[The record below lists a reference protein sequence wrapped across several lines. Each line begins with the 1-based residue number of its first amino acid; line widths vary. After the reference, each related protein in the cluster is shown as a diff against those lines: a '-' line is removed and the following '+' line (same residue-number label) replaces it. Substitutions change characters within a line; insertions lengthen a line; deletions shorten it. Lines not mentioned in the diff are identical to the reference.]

1 MAVIPDT
8 HNTGLTPTQIDTAFS
23 NALTHTPS
31 SSTPAMDGTGAAG
44 TADTFARGDHV
55 HPHDTTKQDTV
66 LGSWTPDTSATH
78 QTPAGT
84 DTVLEA
90 LQKID
95 RNQRADE
102 TNILLDFKRNNINL
116 STVNG
121 GVNSGGAGTIIVD
134 TAVDMPAGEYV
145 FCWKNSV
152 STGGVATVVNCYTS
166 NNTRVV
172 NENKVNSAVE
182 ERMIAVPQDCV
193 KFNLYCTGI
202 NTITDFMIVPKSA
215 FTTGMAYHNPT
226 PSIAQLYQMILN
238 L

>member
-31 SSTPAMDGTGAAG
+31 SSTPVMDGTGAAG

-102 TNILLDFKRNNINL
+102 TNISSLADDIGLRSFKKVFSRLSASSTTYNYTMASNDFGTN
-116 STVNG
+116 V
-121 GVNSGGAGTIIVD
+121 GAGTYIISIVPWAT
-134 TAVDMPAGEYV
+134 TATHSLYMVSFTGANPDQYHCINKIAGDDA
-145 FCWKNSV
+145 SI
-152 STGGVATVVNCYTS
+152 SLTA
-166 NNTRVV
+166 
-172 NENKVNSAVE
+172 NSA
-182 ERMIAVPQDCV
+182 D
-193 KFNLYCTGI
+193 
-202 NTITDFMIVPKSA
+202 ITVTSSGRVLIFALS
-215 FTTGMAYHNPT
+215 
-226 PSIAQLYQMILN
+226 
-238 L
+238 